1 MFFCGYGMQLFD
13 FVARFQLMLDRHLVL
28 WYMYS
33 AMDTGPIRRYQPA
46 WFSQIA
52 QYRSRA
58 IGDRPW
64 TLLYSSLIII
74 VGRL

>member
-1 MFFCGYGMQLFD
+1 MQLFD
-13 FVARFQLMLDRHLVL
+13 FVARFQLMLDRHFVL

-33 AMDTGPIRRYQPA
+33 AMDTGPIRCYQLP

-58 IGDRPW
+58 IGDSPW
-64 TLLYSSLIII
+64 ALLYSKPISI